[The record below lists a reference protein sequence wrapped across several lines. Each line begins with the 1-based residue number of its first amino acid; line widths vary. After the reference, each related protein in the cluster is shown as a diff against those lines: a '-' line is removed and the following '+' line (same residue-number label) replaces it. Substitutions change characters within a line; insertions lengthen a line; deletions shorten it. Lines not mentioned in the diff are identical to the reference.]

1 MGQDRSSFVRGVQ
14 GRVLVL
20 GPLGLAVAAA
30 VGVALVY
37 ALFVGTNAG
46 RAVDD
51 FLVDNLDEGGW
62 ERGADAV
69 VGVFNFITVPVLG
82 AVIVA
87 TALGSGGPATALRVV
102 VLIVGASLTARGL
115 EELLGTIDPLGAES
129 ERDLGSGFYP
139 SGHAAVI
146 ASLCLAAVLAAPPRC
161 RRQVAAGAAGA
172 AAILLGWALPVG
184 GSHHPSDVLG
194 GALVALGWAAVC
206 WRRGG
211 SQTGPESRHFLRWP
225 CVSGRMI

>member
-1 MGQDRSSFVRGVQ
+1 MRGVQ

-20 GPLGLAVAAA
+20 GPLGLAVAAG

-69 VGVFNFITVPVLG
+69 VGAFNFITVPVLG

-211 SQTGPESRHFLRWP
+211 SQTGPESRHFFRWP
-225 CVSGRMI
+225 SVSGRMI